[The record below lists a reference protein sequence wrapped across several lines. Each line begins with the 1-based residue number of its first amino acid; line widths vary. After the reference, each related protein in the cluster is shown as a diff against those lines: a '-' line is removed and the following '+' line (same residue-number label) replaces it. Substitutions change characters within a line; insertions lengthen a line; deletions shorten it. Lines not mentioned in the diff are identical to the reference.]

1 MLQQIIFIAK
11 KSTVGFPIFLSHAN
25 PDSLCSLIFFFSV
38 GPIADHYFGELNIT
52 PMDGAPKYVK
62 GKPTAVFSWLL
73 VGGLF
78 DPLCW
83 CKSRPRCSSNI
94 RANQFR
100 CSTCYILGE
109 IHVQPSSTGWEWPSS
124 RDLCSNP
131 SSLCHYVW
139 VSVVPVWKP
148 LKQSTSSGVCT

>member
-94 RANQFR
+94 RAP
-100 CSTCYILGE
+100 IL
-109 IHVQPSSTGWEWPSS
+109 VLLVTS
-124 RDLCSNP
+124 LVKYM
-131 SSLCHYVW
+131 SSLLLVENGLVAGSSVRILHHYVTMCEY
-139 VSVVPVWKP
+139 
-148 LKQSTSSGVCT
+148 L